1 MIQPKVSAPLVSVIV
16 PVYGVE
22 AYLPACLASLSA
34 QTLTEFELILVD
46 DGSPD
51 GCGAL
56 CDAAAAGDP
65 RVRVIHRPNGGLSAA
80 RNSGLA
86 IARGSYLAFVDSD
99 DTVHPDYLKALYT
112 ACAETGADMA
122 LCAVE
127 DAVSY
132 THLKLPTT
140 ERV

>member
-1 MIQPKVSAPLVSVIV
+1 MTQPKGPAPLVSVIV

-22 AYLPACLASLSA
+22 AYLPACLASLFA

-51 GCGAL
+51 SCGAL

-80 RNSGLA
+80 RN
-86 IARGSYLAFVDSD
+86 RCV
-99 DTVHPDYLKALYT
+99 
-112 ACAETGADMA
+112 
-122 LCAVE
+122 
-127 DAVSY
+127 
-132 THLKLPTT
+132 
-140 ERV
+140 